1 MPNRCLHRRNV
12 CSLVQFMVSTFNFYT
27 VPQASIHQEILYDEL
42 SLRIICTI
50 EVFRLGQATNLRSQD
65 RRLPQGKLCLQGMNL
80 FDQIANTLSITRRG
94 SVLAHNLMG

>member
-1 MPNRCLHRRNV
+1 
-12 CSLVQFMVSTFNFYT
+12 MVSTFNFYT

-50 EVFRLGQATNLRSQD
+50 EVFRLRQATNLRSQD

-94 SVLAHNLMG
+94 SVLTHNLMG